1 MRLSDFISVLSGKR
15 QASSYIKS
23 NVRECAVRQDSRLS
37 RMLHV
42 LLHMNGR
49 QEPLSSDV
57 IAGLLG
63 INPGVVRRTMGD
75 LRKAGLVTAAKGH
88 GGGWALALP
97 LDRVSLLDVYRALG
111 EPTLFAL
118 GPTIDSPSCRLE
130 RSANRSLQQG
140 LASASEAFMSHLA
153 EVTLADLVV
162 DLVAG

>member
-1 MRLSDFISVLSGKR
+1 M
-15 QASSYIKS
+15 
-23 NVRECAVRQDSRLS
+23 RQDSRLS

-75 LRKAGLVTAAKGH
+75 LRKAGLVGAAKGH
-88 GGGWALALP
+88 GGGWTLALP
-97 LDRVSLLDVYRALG
+97 LDQISLLAVYQALG

-118 GPTIDSPSCRLE
+118 GPTIDSPACRLE
-130 RSANRSLQQG
+130 RSANTSLQQG
-140 LASASEAFMSHLA
+140 LAKASDAFTSYLDK
-153 EVTLADLVV
+153 VTLADLATGS
-162 DLVAG
+162 D

>member
-1 MRLSDFISVLSGKR
+1 M
-15 QASSYIKS
+15 
-23 NVRECAVRQDSRLS
+23 RQDSRLS

-42 LLHMNGR
+42 LLHMNGQ

-75 LRKAGLVTAAKGH
+75 LRRAGLVTAAKGH
-88 GGGWALALP
+88 GGGWTLALP
-97 LDRVSLLDVYRALG
+97 LDQISLLAVYRALG

-130 RSANRSLQQG
+130 ISANTSLKQG
-140 LASASEAFMSHLA
+140 LASASDAFRSYLA
-153 EVTLADLVV
+153 KVTLADLV
-162 DLVAG
+162 ANKAPQ

>member
-1 MRLSDFISVLSGKR
+1 M
-15 QASSYIKS
+15 
-23 NVRECAVRQDSRLS
+23 RQDSRLS

-42 LLHMNGR
+42 LLHMNGQ

-75 LRKAGLVTAAKGH
+75 LRRAGLVTAAKGH
-88 GGGWALALP
+88 GGGWTLALP
-97 LDRVSLLDVYRALG
+97 LDQISLLAVYRALG

-130 RSANRSLQQG
+130 ISANTSLKQG
-140 LASASEAFMSHLA
+140 LASASDAFRSYLA
-153 EVTLADLVV
+153 KVTLADLI
-162 DLVAG
+162 ANKAPQ